1 MAKRKAGKTISK
13 PTVKRAKTKTSK
25 TEKPFRLL
33 DLAAELR
40 DMIYACIVETDTP
53 ARLDRRNRGK
63 LIVISAMS
71 QTSKQV
77 RQEITSA
84 TYLYAPIIA
93 DVRNLDFR
101 HIVTFF
107 NKLSDLEL
115 RYLSGTTANKNPE
128 RKITIELFFTQDYLK
143 AASSGLFL
151 DRWLNRIEHP
161 TKKGTKVDFSY
172 SVVNDDVT
180 SLRSWINYQPY
191 GRGSELGKIIKA
203 LKERLVT
210 RPS

>member
-1 MAKRKAGKTISK
+1 MAKRKASKTTSK
-13 PTVKRAKTKTSK
+13 PTVKRAKIKTSK

-33 DLAAELR
+33 NLPAELR

-53 ARLDRRNRGK
+53 ARLDRRNKGK

-84 TYLYAPIIA
+84 TYLYAPIVA

-115 RYLSGTTANKNPE
+115 RYLSGTTANNNPE
-128 RKITIELFFTQDYLK
+128 RKITIELFFTQDYK
-143 AASSGLFL
+143 VGSSGPFL

-180 SLRSWINYQPY
+180 SLRSWVNYQPY
-191 GRGSELGKIIKA
+191 GRGAELGKIIKA
-203 LKERLVT
+203 LRERLVI